1 MHVILPIGLSPVG
14 WCQALHHTACQ
25 FRMMQASFLLCLK
38 PNGFYNPTHHQKSL
52 RRGNRTKRP
61 AAYTKSKTENM
72 GSKKGPSRSMGGK
85 GGGGGGFH
93 VCIGLSAPPGLWV
106 LGVSLTPPPFLTPP
120 TPLRLPSGAVATAPL
135 PPALPLLLRLATKSS
150 RSASTAVHKHDNF
163 QSGLGPRV
171 QGLGLMS
178 DLCMRC
184 FGLI

>member
-14 WCQALHHTACQ
+14 WCQALHHPACQ

-85 GGGGGGFH
+85 GGGGGVTCAHRAFCTSSTLDLGGVHDTCPILDTAHSPAFALLGSCH
-93 VCIGLSAPPGLWV
+93 NALAACPAPAPAPCHKKQQECQHCSAQ
-106 LGVSLTPPPFLTPP
+106 T
-120 TPLRLPSGAVATAPL
+120 
-135 PPALPLLLRLATKSS
+135 
-150 RSASTAVHKHDNF
+150 
-163 QSGLGPRV
+163 
-171 QGLGLMS
+171 
-178 DLCMRC
+178 
-184 FGLI
+184 